1 MSISGRVGH
10 SRWVFRG
17 FMLAGSAPTLFLNA
31 DFGFDQVFGCV
42 IGIPTYYPNIV
53 LPTNFGPT
61 TVPPT
66 SPTSPASII
75 PITLHA
81 MDTQL
86 QTRRKGLRGLFKRKQ
101 NDTPKPVDADDPS
114 GSATVQQ
121 IGSLDLDTAR
131 TNTRH
136 QKACELLLACLPNP
150 EQDDTWKFLD
160 FSDLESKATF
170 DDGFAQKLNAI
181 LESKR
186 GPIKDNDSWKK
197 LCKTLECIFAAL
209 IPLSRNFLSIANPG
223 QSVGPL

>member
-1 MSISGRVGH
+1 
-10 SRWVFRG
+10 
-17 FMLAGSAPTLFLNA
+17 
-31 DFGFDQVFGCV
+31 
-42 IGIPTYYPNIV
+42 
-53 LPTNFGPT
+53 
-61 TVPPT
+61 
-66 SPTSPASII
+66 
-75 PITLHA
+75 

-101 NDTPKPVDADDPS
+101 NDPQKPADADDPS

-150 EQDDTWKFLD
+150 EQEDTWKFLD

-170 DDGFAQKLNAI
+170 DDEFGQKLNGI